1 MTRAKAAPAAAKRGT
16 RARGID
22 QNGAKLSTRD
32 HIIRTAAELFAANGY
47 DATGISEI
55 LEASGI
61 SRGTLYYHVDSKE
74 MLLFEISRIQVRR
87 MTEVATEILASNLG
101 PVDKMRDL
109 ARSLLRNISDH
120 DAEWVVFFREF
131 NALEGERR
139 QEILEARDLYESMWR
154 RTLEEGMRSGDFVEI
169 SSLHV
174 KGILGMLNY
183 TYLWIDPH
191 GKLGAEQ
198 IADIFVDMLLTGL
211 LKRT

>member
-1 MTRAKAAPAAAKRGT
+1 MATTRDTTPT
-16 RARGID
+16 RGINE
-22 QNGAKLSTRD
+22 NGAKVSTRD
-32 HIIRTAAELFAANGY
+32 HIISTAAALFAANGY
-47 DATGISEI
+47 AATGISEI

-87 MTEVATEILASNLG
+87 MTEVATEILASDQG
-101 PVDKMRDL
+101 PVDKVRTL

-120 DAEWVVFFREF
+120 DAEWIVFFREF

-139 QEILEARDLYESMWR
+139 QEILDARALYESMWL
-154 RTLEEGMRSGDFVEI
+154 RTLEEGMQSGDFVEI

-183 TYLWIDPH
+183 TYLWIDPN
-191 GKLGAEQ
+191 GTLGAEQ
-198 IADIFVDMLLTGL
+198 IADLFVDMLLTGL
-211 LKRT
+211 LKRPTHIH